1 MTIRLSDQ
9 VGLDKVSKFQK
20 LGIYDNF
27 PLLISSSLG
36 SLESSLLKITA
47 GYASIVN
54 GGYKVEPRMIDV
66 IYDKSEKLSSMEIKE
81 NVLNVILKPM
91 ITHLLANM
99 IYQKLRITLKEF
111 SEESAY
117 QMTSFLMG
125 VIKRGTAKNI
135 NNFEYQVA
143 GKNWNN

>member
-1 MTIRLSDQ
+1 M
-9 VGLDKVSKFQK
+9 DKVSRISKK

-66 IYDKSEKLSSMEIKE
+66 IYDKSGKIIFNGDKRKCIKCNIKTDDYSSFSRYD
-81 NVLNVILKPM
+81 LP
-91 ITHLLANM
+91 
-99 IYQKLRITLKEF
+99 KLRITLKEF
-111 SEESAY
+111 
-117 QMTSFLMG
+117 F
-125 VIKRGTAKNI
+125 
-135 NNFEYQVA
+135 
-143 GKNWNN
+143 